1 MIPRENHLFI
11 FQIHSNK
18 YKGGDFVSLNRY
30 DLNADTGS
38 RIQLLYISTAKY
50 GDDWLSVPHAHTCT
64 EFFYVLNGCGSFM
77 VAAESIPVSKGDL
90 IAVNPMVEHTETSS
104 QTQPLEYIV
113 LGVKGLELSFGSEG
127 NRQYQVNRFRPEQIP
142 QIEGYLQSMLRE
154 IMERAP
160 GYDTICQS
168 LLNVLIVL
176 LMRNYDQSARVL
188 PATNHVTK
196 TSATVRRYIAE
207 HFKEP
212 ITLDLLADV
221 VHVNKYHMA
230 HRFTQDYG
238 ISPISY
244 LLQLRLQ
251 DSCTLLR
258 STNHSLSQIAQI
270 VGFSSPSYFSQI
282 FRKNMGISPSDYRAG
297 MEPKQ

>member
-1 MIPRENHLFI
+1 M
-11 FQIHSNK
+11 
-18 YKGGDFVSLNRY
+18 SLNRY
-30 DLNADTGS
+30 DLNTDSDS

-50 GDDWLSVPHAHTCT
+50 GDDWLSVPHTHACT
-64 EFFYVLNGCGSFM
+64 ELFYVQSGCGSFL
-77 VAAESIPVSKGDL
+77 VGAESFPVNKGDL
-90 IAVNPMVEHTETSS
+90 IAINPMVEHTETSS
-104 QTQPLEYIV
+104 QTYPLEYIV
-113 LGVKGLELSFGSEG
+113 LGVKGLELSFGNGG
-127 NRQYQVNRFRPEQIP
+127 NRQYQVSRFQPDQIA
-142 QIEGYLQSMLRE
+142 QIESYFQCMLQE
-154 IMERAP
+154 ITEQAP
-160 GYDTICQS
+160 GYETICQS
-168 LLNVLIVL
+168 LLNVLIVF
-176 LMRNYDQSARVL
+176 LMRSYDQSACVL
-188 PATNHVTK
+188 PEANHATK
-196 TSATVRRYIAE
+196 TSATVRRYIDE

-212 ITLDLLADV
+212 ITLDLLAEV

-258 STNHSLSQIAQI
+258 STNHSLSQIAHI

-297 MEPKQ
+297 MDRKQ